1 MRAQVIVGVACT
13 SAALAAC
20 SSSRPKPAESARGE
34 VSLPP
39 IAPFVHAL
47 SFTQLSGRWNM
58 RAVPVTGDTTS
69 TTYLLTATSSAKGW
83 TITFPNRKPIP
94 ARVVKL
100 DADSVVIETGSYE
113 SVRRPD
119 VTTTMRAVYRLI
131 GDDLVGTAVSR
142 YRTASPDSVVRF
154 RVEGSHA
161 P

>member
-1 MRAQVIVGVACT
+1 MRALVVVGVACT

-20 SSSRPKPAESARGE
+20 SSSRTKPVDSAKGE

-39 IAPFVHAL
+39 MAPFVHAL
-47 SFTQLSGRWNM
+47 SYAQLSGRWSM
-58 RAVPVTGDTTS
+58 RAVPVTGDTTP
-69 TTYLLTATSSAKGW
+69 TTYLLTATSSPKGW
-83 TITFPNRKPIP
+83 TITFPNRKAIP

-100 DADSVVIETGSYE
+100 DADSVVIETGSYK

-119 VTTTMRAVYRLI
+119 VMTTMRAVYRLI

-142 YRTASPDSVVRF
+142 YVTASPDSVVRF

>member
-1 MRAQVIVGVACT
+1 MRALVVAGVACT
-13 SAALAAC
+13 SAALASC
-20 SSSRPKPAESARGE
+20 STSRTKPAESAKGE
-34 VSLPP
+34 VSLPAM
-39 IAPFVHAL
+39 APFVHAL
-47 SFTQLSGRWNM
+47 SYIQVSGRWSM

-83 TITFPNRKPIP
+83 TITFPDRKPIP

-100 DADSVVIETGSYE
+100 DADSVVIETGSYK

-119 VTTTMRAVYRLI
+119 VMTKMRAVYRLI
-131 GDDLVGTAVSR
+131 GDDLVGTAVLR
-142 YRTASPDSVVRF
+142 YPTSSADSLVRF